1 MKIMLFCWVQ
11 EMITELMHLASFLA
25 KYQFGFTISPL
36 VRLREKGNY
45 ISAVSQLNK
54 MSPNV
59 QVDPIYL
66 KSQDSSLLNLLRPNI
81 LLGNFLSI
89 FKVLNRSRPDII
101 VCYYVSHA
109 YPLAMLKRIFK
120 FSLCVVA
127 MGSDINLENSLPQ
140 RLMKTYVF
148 RNSEL
153 IFARS
158 WKLKERIEKEY
169 GCSATVIPSGA
180 ESSFFKP
187 LSSKKE
193 LRQKWGLKPDSTI
206 ILTVC
211 SLDKNKGVDI
221 LIRAVKE
228 LESDDVN
235 LLIAGEGA
243 ERKALKE
250 LASELEIRK
259 NVSFLGFRSR
269 NELLELYNLADIF
282 ALASYSEGLPRAL
295 IEAMASGCIP
305 IVTNVGDAE
314 AVVTE
319 SSNGF
324 LVSPGNY
331 KEFAER
337 FKEVLAF
344 SEEAKKLVRSR
355 ARQTVRDDFDS
366 QKLTEKM
373 IDSLNRLYLLR
384 NSQPKA
390 SPVTMP

>member
-1 MKIMLFCWVQ
+1 
-11 EMITELMHLASFLA
+11 
-25 KYQFGFTISPL
+25 
-36 VRLREKGNY
+36 
-45 ISAVSQLNK
+45 
-54 MSPNV
+54 
-59 QVDPIYL
+59 
-66 KSQDSSLLNLLRPNI
+66 
-81 LLGNFLSI
+81 
-89 FKVLNRSRPDII
+89 
-101 VCYYVSHA
+101 
-109 YPLAMLKRIFK
+109 MLKRIFK

-169 GCSATVIPSGA
+169 GRNAIVIPSA
-180 ESSFFKP
+180 ADSSFFKP
-187 LSSKKE
+187 ISSKRE
-193 LRQKWGLKPDSTI
+193 LRQKWGLKPDSPT

-211 SLDKNKGVDI
+211 NLDKNKGVDI

-228 LESDDVN
+228 LEFDDVN

-243 ERKALKE
+243 ERKALEE
-250 LASELEIRK
+250 LASELEIQK

-269 NELLELYNLADIF
+269 DELLELYNLADIF

-295 IEAMASGCIP
+295 IEAMASGCIA

-319 SSNGF
+319 SFNGF

-331 KEFAER
+331 NEFAER
-337 FKEVLAF
+337 FKEVFAF
-344 SEEAKKLVRSR
+344 SEEANKLVRSR
-355 ARQTVRDDFDS
+355 ARQTVRDNFDS

-390 SPVTMP
+390 SPGSMRWKDF